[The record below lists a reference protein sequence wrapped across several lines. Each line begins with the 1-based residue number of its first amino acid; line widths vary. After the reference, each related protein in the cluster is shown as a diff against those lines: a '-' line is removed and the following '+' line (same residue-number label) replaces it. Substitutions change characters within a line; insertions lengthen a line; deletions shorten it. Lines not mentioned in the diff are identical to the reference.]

1 MQRKNINLKKLA
13 SFIVGVP
20 AALIAVAEVEDL
32 RFVWIRFAA
41 FAVVIAVLALN
52 GRKEKANA

>member
-1 MQRKNINLKKLA
+1 MQKKNINLKKLA

-41 FAVVIAVLALN
+41 MAVVAFVLWLN
-52 GRKEKANA
+52 LRQSERRA